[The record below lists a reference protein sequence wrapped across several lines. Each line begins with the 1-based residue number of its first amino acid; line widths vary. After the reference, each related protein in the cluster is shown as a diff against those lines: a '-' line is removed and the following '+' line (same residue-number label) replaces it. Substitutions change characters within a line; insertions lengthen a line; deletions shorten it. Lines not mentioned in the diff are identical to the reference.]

1 MAETFLVDTATIWNR
16 EWLRFVRRP
25 ARVLMA
31 IVTPLVWMAM
41 FGYGL
46 QRGFS
51 GGASGSAIKV
61 PGYDSYLDFS
71 APGIIAMGMLFSSI
85 FSGMSIIFE
94 RQFGFLKEILVAPV
108 RRISFVMGKALGGM
122 TTALV
127 QGAMLLIVAT
137 LVFGLHFTSRF
148 GFVAAFGLCLV
159 LMAMLGVSLVNLG
172 IAIAAKVQ
180 SHEVFFLI
188 SNFLVMPM
196 FFLSGAL
203 YPTRTLPAWFQAII
217 ALDPLRYGVDGLRWA
232 IKGTSE
238 LPIAVDV
245 GALLVFTL
253 LTSTLAATLF
263 EKS

>member
-1 MAETFLVDTATIWNR
+1 MSLVADTITIWNR
-16 EWLRFVRRP
+16 DWLRFIRRP
-25 ARVLMA
+25 GRVVTSL
-31 IVTPLVWMAM
+31 VTPLVWMAL

-46 QRGFS
+46 QRGF
-51 GGASGSAIKV
+51 GAGPGLKV

-71 APGIIAMGMLFSSI
+71 APGIIAMGMLFTSI
-85 FSGMSIIFE
+85 FSGMSIIFD

-122 TTALV
+122 SQALI
-127 QGAMLLIVAT
+127 QGVTLLVVAV
-137 LVFGLHFTSRF
+137 LVFGLNFSSPLGFATSF
-148 GFVAAFGLCLV
+148 LLCL
-159 LMAMLGVSLVNLG
+159 LIMAMIGVSIVNLG

-203 YPTRTLPAWFQAII
+203 YPTATLPRWFQAVI

-232 IKGTSE
+232 IKGPGASE
-238 LPIAVDV
+238 LPLLLDL
-245 GALLVFTL
+245 GALLAFTIV
-253 LTSTLAATLF
+253 TSALAANFF

>member
-1 MAETFLVDTATIWNR
+1 MTFYADTMTIWNR
-16 EWLRFVRRP
+16 EWLRFIRRP
-25 ARVLMA
+25 SRVVMSL
-31 IVTPLVWMAM
+31 VTPLIWMGM

-46 QRGFS
+46 QRGTRVE
-51 GGASGSAIKV
+51 V
-61 PGYDSYLDFS
+61 PIGYDTYLDFS

-94 RQFGFLKEILVAPV
+94 RQFGFLKEVLVAPV
-108 RRISFVMGKALGGM
+108 RRISFVAGKGLGGM

-127 QGAMLLIVAT
+127 QGVTLLLISTA
-137 LVFGLHFTSRF
+137 VFGVRFTQPL
-148 GFVAAFGLCLV
+148 GFVPAFLLCV
-159 LMAMLGVSLVNLG
+159 VMMIMIGVSIVNLG
-172 IAIAAKVQ
+172 IAIASKVE

-203 YPTRTLPAWFQAII
+203 YPTKELPVWFQAII

-238 LPIAVDV
+238 LPIWVDL
-245 GALLVFTL
+245 GALALFTV
-253 LTSTLAATLF
+253 LTSWMAASFF